1 MRQQGVPD
9 NNPEFLKLRNILA
22 NLQRHNQIVKERKE
36 KSLAESK
43 LKAEQNGVAPDTNGT
58 KQDAPPNGVPNG
70 TASAESPAE
79 PAKQPGSFSNDQ
91 ITILTTQIRA
101 FKALSK
107 NLALSASVRNQ
118 LFAKREP
125 PSAAPESSAV
135 SEKGAESTSRELER
149 LDKYKSFVTPYSR
162 RPDVLLPE
170 MRMIRGIT
178 PSVTPLGVD
187 VSRLME
193 DRDVILYNRLEHRRK
208 ELSELNANIAS
219 WNTKSSEA
227 QREGWDVKRRLL
239 IEYHKLN
246 LAQRQ
251 RNLRSIISRE
261 MVHADNMS
269 MMVNRSQFRRVK
281 KLNPYDAKMTE
292 KLEKQQRDARQDEA
306 RKKYYEYIHSV
317 LHRHS
322 DHRKSTEMHRQKTF
336 KLGRLM
342 LQQHQILEKEEQK
355 RIERTAKQRLQ
366 ALKANDEETYLK
378 LLGQAKDTRISHL
391 LSQTD
396 GFLNQLAASV
406 KAQQRN
412 AVNLYRDRAGLPGSD
427 SESDDE
433 EGGGRVDYYEV
444 AHRIKEEVTQQSSN
458 LVGGLLKEYQVKGLQ
473 WMISLYNNN
482 LNGILADEMG
492 LGKTIQTI
500 SLVTYLI
507 ETKREHGPFLII
519 VPLRF
524 VLSQRPNHTD
534 SAAPSPIGT
543 ASSRSGPRASSAS
556 STRARRPSASCSS
569 SRSAGASSR
578 SSSPPTS
585 SSSRTGRSSAR
596 SSGCT

>member
-1 MRQQGVPD
+1 MRQQGVSD

-22 NLQRHNQIVKERKE
+22 NVQRHNQIVKERKE
-36 KSLAESK
+36 KSLAEGK
-43 LKAEQNGVAPDTNGT
+43 LKAEQNGVADANGAKPD
-58 KQDAPPNGVPNG
+58 APNGVPNG
-70 TASAESPAE
+70 TTQESAAE
-79 PAKQPGSFSNDQ
+79 PAKPSPFSSDQ
-91 ITILTTQIRA
+91 VSMLRTQINA

-107 NLALSASVRNQ
+107 NLPLPAPIRNQ
-118 LFAKREP
+118 LFAKREQP
-125 PSAAPESSAV
+125 PAAPESAV
-135 SEKGAESTSRELER
+135 SAPGDTSQELQR
-149 LDKYKSFVTPYSR
+149 LEKYKYFITPYSR

-193 DRDVILYNRLEHRRK
+193 DRDVILYNRLEHRRR
-208 ELSELNANIAS
+208 ELADLNANIAS
-219 WNTKSSEA
+219 WNSKSSES

-239 IEYHKLN
+239 IEYKKLN

-251 RNLRSIISRE
+251 RNLRTIISRE

-269 MMVNRSQFRRVK
+269 MMVNRSQFRRAK
-281 KLNPYDAKMTE
+281 KLNPHDAKMTE

-317 LHRHS
+317 LHHHAELR
-322 DHRKSTEMHRQKTF
+322 RATEMHRQKTV
-336 KLGRLM
+336 KLGRMM

-396 GFLNQLAASV
+396 GFLSQLAASV

-412 AVNLYRDRAGLPGSD
+412 AVNQYRDRAGLPE
-427 SESDDE
+427 SESSDDDD

-444 AHRIKEEVTQQSSN
+444 AHRIKEEVTRQSSN
-458 LVGGLLKEYQVKGLQ
+458 LVGGTLKEYQVKGLQ

-507 ETKREHGPFLII
+507 ETKGEQGPFLVI

-524 VLSQRPNHTD
+524 V
-534 SAAPSPIGT
+534 
-543 ASSRSGPRASSAS
+543 ASFEANK
-556 STRARRPSASCSS
+556 C
-569 SRSAGASSR
+569 
-578 SSSPPTS
+578 
-585 SSSRTGRSSAR
+585 
-596 SSGCT
+596 